1 MPSAGAH
8 RLLCGFAVVIVE
20 QAAQSFATSHVPV
33 ETAHAIVRFDQ
44 RVFQPLMISLSM
56 IMTTEFDDGP
66 PQRLFTEEDHPI
78 QALALD
84 RQNKPFDV
92 SVQIRRTVRQP
103 NDVGS
108 GLLDQV
114 PKVRGELLVA
124 VQDEESLAEQ
134 KAVDWVGEITAYLH
148 HESAVRPGSDS
159 SNVHFSRRELDDDEQ
174 VVGHE
179 PVERSDLDGEEV
191 GGRDAFPMGGQKRA
205 PRRPLT
211 SLGRG
216 LDAVLS

>member
-1 MPSAGAH
+1 MIMRNEFGYGSSQ
-8 RLLCGFAVVIVE
+8 RLL
-20 QAAQSFATSHVPV
+20 
-33 ETAHAIVRFDQ
+33 
-44 RVFQPLMISLSM
+44 
-56 IMTTEFDDGP
+56 
-66 PQRLFTEEDHPI
+66 TEEDHPI
-78 QALALD
+78 QALAFD

-92 SVQIRRTVRQP
+92 SVQIRGTVRQP
-103 NDVGS
+103 NDVRS

-114 PKVRGELLVA
+114 PKVRGELLIA
-124 VQDEESLAEQ
+124 VQDEEALAEQ

-148 HESAVRPGSDS
+148 HESAVGPGSDS
-159 SNVHFSRRELDDDEQ
+159 SNVHFSRRELDDDEH

-179 PVERSDLDGEEV
+179 PAERGDLDGEEV

-216 LDAVLS
+216 LNAVLP